1 MTFHLGGGEG
11 GIARYLEIL
20 GPSQERRW
28 EALGDPKLTD
38 DVKQKIIDGI
48 DAEARGRS
56 MGQLTEERDATLL
69 KLLKVLNKS
78 DK

>member
-1 MTFHLGGGEG
+1 MTFHLGGGDG

-38 DVKQKIIDGI
+38 AVKQKIIDGI
-48 DAEARGRS
+48 DVEARGRS
-56 MGQLTEERDATLL
+56 IGQLAEERDVGLMKLL
-69 KLLKVLNKS
+69 KLFHTP